1 MSLKL
6 IVAAAVAAQGSLAAA
21 QGTIIV
27 PGSPAAKMP
36 IEAAPAHPDGDD
48 TPEEMA
54 QEAAKDLKDSRFYN
68 RPGATRADYDKD
80 WNQCRKI
87 ARGSINPNGRAP
99 MVHYYNP
106 AVISPIAAGIAAG
119 VGGLIGGMI
128 AAKIEKDR
136 LRRAN
141 RRACLMI
148 RGWRVIEVDD
158 AEKARVASL
167 SDSDRDSYFNRIVG
181 AASVQ
186 GEISE
191 WDNSFAAPKLA
202 AAGSDQ

>member
-6 IVAAAVAAQGSLAAA
+6 IVAAAVAAQGSVAAA
-21 QGTIIV
+21 QGTVYV
-27 PGSPAAKMP
+27 PGTPDRKLP
-36 IEAAPAHPDGDD
+36 IEAAPAHPDGDES
-48 TPEEMA
+48 PEEMA
-54 QEAAKDLKDSRFYN
+54 QDAARDLKDSRFYN
-68 RPGATRADYDKD
+68 RPGGTRAEYDQD
-80 WNQCRKI
+80 WNRCRKI

-99 MVHYYNP
+99 IVHYYNP
-106 AVISPIAAGIAAG
+106 AVISPIAAGVAAG

-136 LRRAN
+136 MRRAN

-148 RGWRVIEVDD
+148 RGWRVVEVDD
-158 AEKARVASL
+158 AEKARVAAL
-167 SDSDRDSYFNRIVG
+167 SDSDRDAYFNRIVG
-181 AASVQ
+181 AQTVQ

-191 WDNSFAAPKLA
+191 WDNSYAAPKI